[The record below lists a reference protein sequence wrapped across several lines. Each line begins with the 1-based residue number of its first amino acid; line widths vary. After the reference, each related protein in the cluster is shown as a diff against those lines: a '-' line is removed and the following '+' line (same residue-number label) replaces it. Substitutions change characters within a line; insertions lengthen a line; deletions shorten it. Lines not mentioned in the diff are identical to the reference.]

1 MCFLLKV
8 LLLFFLGQFDIVK
21 LLIENGAD
29 ISSRIFNSCTPLHTA
44 VLEKHFEIT
53 KLLLQ
58 NGADVHAKLIDSKNL
73 DNTPLHAACWAQADG
88 QKEIVE
94 ILIEF
99 GANVNA
105 EDGFNWTALHLAAK
119 NGFDLV
125 VKVLLTKGIFFLNP
139 MLYPRISK

>member
-1 MCFLLKV
+1 MK
-8 LLLFFLGQFDIVK
+8 
-21 LLIENGAD
+21 
-29 ISSRIFNSCTPLHTA
+29 
-44 VLEKHFEIT
+44 KHFEIT

-58 NGADVHAKLIDSKNL
+58 NGADVHAKLIDSNG
-73 DNTPLHAACWAQADG
+73 NETPLHSACSVEADG

-105 EDGFNWTALHLAAK
+105 EDGANWTPLHRAAK

-125 VKVLLTKGIFFLNP
+125 VKVLLTKGNFFKKILC
-139 MLYPRISK
+139 YIS